1 MDERQACGSVRDEA
15 RVVADML
22 DSGRSADQAAQ
33 RLYNDFANLAPAQS
47 RCLARQV
54 TELDDKRYGDNATL
68 MSTRNG
74 DVVRI
79 DAYDGSARIV
89 PLPILP
95 QMQIIEAPRR
105 HDRDYDRDGDRRYQG
120 QPRYG
125 DPQGAV
131 DPRYDGR
138 HRQGQDP
145 VTGAVVD
152 GVIGGVAGA
161 AIDNRKGAIAGGA
174 GAIAGDVV
182 RRNGGTGDRV
192 TDTVVQGVTGA
203 VVGAAI
209 DGGKGAKAGAVGA
222 ILPGVLRGFFSGDQ
236 H

>member
-1 MDERQACGSVRDEA
+1 
-15 RVVADML
+15 
-22 DSGRSADQAAQ
+22 
-33 RLYNDFANLAPAQS
+33 
-47 RCLARQV
+47 
-54 TELDDKRYGDNATL
+54 
-68 MSTRNG
+68 
-74 DVVRI
+74 
-79 DAYDGSARIV
+79 
-89 PLPILP
+89 
-95 QMQIIEAPRR
+95 
-105 HDRDYDRDGDRRYQG
+105 
-120 QPRYG
+120 
-125 DPQGAV
+125 
-131 DPRYDGR
+131 
-138 HRQGQDP
+138 
-145 VTGAVVD
+145 
-152 GVIGGVAGA
+152 VAGA